1 MRDTAK
7 AAMRLVGGVA
17 LLAGIPLALVMTVG
31 WPLPRVVPAF
41 DELREAF
48 DRRGVPTEVLVKT
61 LAVIMWAAW
70 AQLVIGVVIE
80 TIAAARGRQARR
92 APLLPGL
99 QLLARQF
106 VASAALVMSL
116 LGPLRPANAA
126 AAPLSHLE
134 DIHHELTPAPAPPPI
149 PAPPVTSPHD
159 SPTGDYVVQR
169 GDSYWGLARE
179 HLGDGSRWRD
189 MRDANVGRTV
199 APGRVIGAQDDDLRP
214 GWSIRL
220 PVTGAAPAS
229 KPAANTRK
237 SAPLAGASD
246 GPISQPVT
254 RTEPGPAVAEPA
266 AAGEVTV
273 VVGDDFWQIAEREL
287 SERLGRAP
295 TTEEIAPYWR
305 QLVEANRTRLAPPG
319 DPNLIY
325 PGQHFVTP
333 PVAGSPPASAGPPPT
348 PSAPPARP
356 SAPVPPPP
364 PVQDPPAPP
373 ASSAAAPPAS
383 SAPAPPASSAPA
395 PRAEEPVPAP
405 PAGADATRPGDGGPV
420 PETTAPP
427 DPGQPR
433 APTSP
438 APPPPPTES
447 GDTVSELVR
456 PVGLAGGGVALA
468 GLVLLLDRRRR
479 AQQRHRRRGRRIAV
493 PPPRLA
499 HSETELRAGADIAA
513 ARLVDVALRAAA
525 AGCGSTG
532 LPALRWVEG
541 SADSVLL
548 VLASPASPPP
558 GFSAASTDRW
568 RTAVPP
574 AELARFAGGAASPAP
589 TLVPV
594 GVADDGADLLVEL
607 EASGVATVSGPVDL
621 ATGFLRGLAVA
632 AATVPWSEQPQVI
645 LAGMSGELCA
655 LPWVTASPS
664 LTDALETAEAHAE
677 RTAAALQ
684 STQAATTAQA
694 RAAGAVPD
702 AWDPLV
708 VLSACEPHELDDR
721 RLTTLAERP
730 HHAVAVVTPPGAAA
744 ATGRSFVLDEAGL
757 LRIDGVDATAHARLL
772 DETDARVVVE
782 VLDIAARLDDTPP
795 AEDMP
800 TPRGAPAETKPAA
813 GPGCLET
820 LRDELDVVVRVL
832 GEVEAVRIGA
842 AGTEERLT
850 PERQKG
856 LEALTYLALR
866 ESAVDRED
874 LEITLF
880 PTGANATKTFHNTV
894 SAARRLIGD
903 DLFPPSTG
911 GRYELS
917 ERVVTD
923 YGLFCD
929 LVARAEDI
937 DDVTR
942 AAAMLQE
949 ALGLVRGEPFTGVGR
964 SYGWVSSHR
973 GMIVAQVVDAAEE
986 LAEVRLAT
994 GDWRSAEWAARQGLL
1009 AFPCDERMYRLLM
1022 RTAAAAGN
1030 VSGVQRAFRELC
1042 DMVADPDSG
1051 VEPEDT
1057 IHPETVALLEQ
1068 LTGSAR
1074 HQMGA

>member
-7 AAMRLVGGVA
+7 AATRLFGGVA
-17 LLAGIPLALVMTVG
+17 LLAGIPLALVITVG
-31 WPLPRVVPAF
+31 WPLPREVPAL

-99 QLLARQF
+99 QLLARQL

-116 LGPLRPANAA
+116 LGPLRPADGA

-134 DIHHELTPAPAPPPI
+134 AIHQELIPAPAAPPI
-149 PAPPVTSPHD
+149 PAPPVTWPSG

-169 GDSYWGLARE
+169 GDSYWGLAQE
-179 HLGDGSRWRD
+179 HLGDGSRWGEI
-189 MRDANVGRTV
+189 RDANVGRTV

-220 PVTGAAPAS
+220 PMAGAALALRPEATTPAS
-229 KPAANTRK
+229 AQ
-237 SAPLAGASD
+237 LAGASD
-246 GPISQPVT
+246 GPTSHPVT
-254 RTEPGPAVAEPA
+254 RTERGPAPAEPA

-273 VVGDDFWQIAEREL
+273 VVGDDFWQIAEGEL

-295 TTEEIAPYWR
+295 TAEEVAPYWR
-305 QLVEANRTRLAPPG
+305 QLVEANRGRLAPPG

-325 PGQHFVTP
+325 PGQRFVTP
-333 PVAGSPPASAGPPPT
+333 PVVASAPGAAGPSAT

-356 SAPVPPPP
+356 SAPIPPPP
-364 PVQDPPAPP
+364 PVPDPPAPP
-373 ASSAAAPPAS
+373 ASSAPPS
-383 SAPAPPASSAPA
+383 RS
-395 PRAEEPVPAP
+395 EEPVPAP
-405 PAGADATRPGDGGPV
+405 APGPDATGPGDRGPGAD
-420 PETTAPP
+420 TTAPP
-427 DPGQPR
+427 DPAQPS

-438 APPPPPTES
+438 APSPPPTES
-447 GDTVSELVR
+447 GDPVSELAR

-499 HSETELRAGADIAA
+499 HRETELRAGADIAA

-541 SADSVLL
+541 SGDSVLL

-558 GFSAASTDRW
+558 GFSAASADRW

-594 GVADDGADLLVEL
+594 GVTDDGADLLVEL

-645 LAGMSGELCA
+645 LAAMGGELCA

-677 RTAAALQ
+677 RTAEALQ
-684 STQAATTAQA
+684 STQASTTAQA

-708 VLSACEPHELDDR
+708 VLSACEPHDLDDR

-744 ATGRSFVLDEAGL
+744 PPGRSFVLDGAGL
-757 LRIDGVDATAHARLL
+757 LRIDGVEATVHARLL

-795 AEDMP
+795 AEDIP
-800 TPRGAPAETKPAA
+800 TPRGAPAEVEPPA
-813 GPGCLET
+813 GPGCLEG

-842 AGTEERLT
+842 AGAEERLT

-874 LEITLF
+874 LEIALF

-894 SAARRLIGD
+894 SAARRLVGD

-917 ERVVTD
+917 DRVVTD

-937 DDVTR
+937 DDATT
-942 AAAMLQE
+942 AAAVLQE

-994 GDWRSAEWAARQGLL
+994 GDWRSAEWAARQGLV

-1030 VSGVQRAFRELC
+1030 VPGVQRAYRELC
-1042 DMVADPDSG
+1042 DAVADPDSG

>member
-80 TIAAARGRQARR
+80 AIAAAGGRQARR
-92 APLLPGL
+92 GPLLPGL
-99 QLLARQF
+99 QLLARQL

-116 LGPLRPANAA
+116 LGPLRPATAA

-134 DIHHELTPAPAPPPI
+134 AIHQEFTAAPAPAPI
-149 PAPPVTSPHD
+149 PASPVTSPRG
-159 SPTGDYVVQR
+159 SPTGDYLVQR
-169 GDSYWGLARE
+169 GDSYWGLAQQ
-179 HLGDGSRWRD
+179 HLGDGSRWREI
-189 MRDANVGRTV
+189 RDANVGRTV
-199 APGRVIGAQDDDLRP
+199 APGRVISAQDDDLRP

-220 PVTGAAPAS
+220 PATGAAPTP
-229 KPAANTRK
+229 KPAANTPR
-237 SAPLAGASD
+237 SAPLAGASA

-266 AAGEVTV
+266 PAGEVTV
-273 VVGDDFWQIAEREL
+273 VVGDDFWKIAAREL
-287 SERLGRAP
+287 SERLGRVP
-295 TTEEIAPYWR
+295 SPEEVAPYWR
-305 QLVEANRTRLAPPG
+305 QLVAANRARLAPPA

-333 PVAGSPPASAGPPPT
+333 PVAGSPPGSAVPGAT
-348 PSAPPARP
+348 PSAPPARGP
-356 SAPVPPPP
+356 APLPAPPA
-364 PVQDPPAPP
+364 VQDPPAPP
-373 ASSAAAPPAS
+373 AP
-383 SAPAPPASSAPA
+383 SAPA
-395 PRAEEPVPAP
+395 PRATEPVPAP
-405 PAGADATRPGDGGPV
+405 PAGADAPRPGDRGPFA
-420 PETTAPP
+420 ETTAPP

-438 APPPPPTES
+438 APPPPGS
-447 GDTVSELVR
+447 GDTVGELVR

-499 HSETELRAGADIAA
+499 QSETELRAGADIAA

-525 AGCGSTG
+525 AGGGSTG

-541 SADSVLL
+541 SGDSVLL

-558 GFSAASTDRW
+558 GFAASAADRW

-574 AELARFAGGAASPAP
+574 GELARFAGGAASPAP

-594 GVADDGADLLVEL
+594 GVTDDGADLLVEL
-607 EASGVATVSGPVDL
+607 EASGVATVSGPADL

-632 AATVPWSEQPQVI
+632 AATVSWSEQPQVI

-655 LPWVTASPS
+655 LPWVSAAPS

-684 STQAATTAQA
+684 STHAATTAQA

-708 VLSACEPHELDDR
+708 VLSACEPHDLDDR
-721 RLTTLAERP
+721 RLTTLAERA

-744 ATGRSFVLDEAGL
+744 PPGRSFVLDEAGR
-757 LRIDGVDATAHARLL
+757 LRIDGVEATVHARLL

-782 VLDIAARLDDTPP
+782 VLDIAARLDDTPG
-795 AEDMP
+795 EDIP
-800 TPRGAPAETKPAA
+800 PPRGAPAETEPAA
-813 GPGCLET
+813 GPGCLDA

-832 GEVEAVRIGA
+832 GEVEALRIGA
-842 AGTEERLT
+842 AGAEERLT

-894 SAARRLIGD
+894 SAARRLVGD

-911 GRYELS
+911 CRYELS

-937 DDVTR
+937 DDATT
-942 AAAMLQE
+942 AAAVLQE

-994 GDWRSAEWAARQGLL
+994 GDWRSAEWAARQGLT

-1030 VSGVQRAFRELC
+1030 VPGVQRAFRELC
-1042 DMVADPDSG
+1042 DAVADPDSG

-1057 IHPETVALLEQ
+1057 LHPETVALLEQ
-1068 LTGSAR
+1068 LTASAR

>member
-1 MRDTAK
+1 M
-7 AAMRLVGGVA
+7 
-17 LLAGIPLALVMTVG
+17 
-31 WPLPRVVPAF
+31 
-41 DELREAF
+41 
-48 DRRGVPTEVLVKT
+48 
-61 LAVIMWAAW
+61 
-70 AQLVIGVVIE
+70 IGV
-80 TIAAARGRQARR
+80 
-92 APLLPGL
+92 
-99 QLLARQF
+99 
-106 VASAALVMSL
+106 
-116 LGPLRPANAA
+116 
-126 AAPLSHLE
+126 
-134 DIHHELTPAPAPPPI
+134 
-149 PAPPVTSPHD
+149 
-159 SPTGDYVVQR
+159 
-169 GDSYWGLARE
+169 
-179 HLGDGSRWRD
+179 
-189 MRDANVGRTV
+189 
-199 APGRVIGAQDDDLRP
+199 QDDDLRP

-220 PVTGAAPAS
+220 PVTPAAPAS
-229 KPAANTRK
+229 EPEAHTPE
-237 SAPLAGASD
+237 SAQLAGASG
-246 GPISQPVT
+246 GPTSQPVT
-254 RTEPGPAVAEPA
+254 RAEPGPAPAEPA

-273 VVGDDFWQIAEREL
+273 VVGDDFWKLAEREL
-287 SERLGRAP
+287 SERLTRAP
-295 TTEEIAPYWR
+295 TTGEIVPYWR

-325 PGQHFVTP
+325 PGQRFVTP
-333 PVAGSPPASAGPPPT
+333 PVVVPTPAAPPASPA
-348 PSAPPARP
+348 APPARP
-356 SAPVPPPP
+356 PAPVPAPP
-364 PVQDPPAPP
+364 PVLEPPAPP
-373 ASSAAAPPAS
+373 ASSAPPS
-383 SAPAPPASSAPA
+383 RSG
-395 PRAEEPVPAP
+395 EPVPAP
-405 PAGADATRPGDGGPV
+405 APGSDATRPGDRGDV
-420 PETTAPP
+420 ADTTGPP
-427 DPGQPR
+427 DPGQPS

-438 APPPPPTES
+438 APTPATES

-499 HSETELRAGADIAA
+499 QSESELRAGADIAA

-532 LPALRWVEG
+532 LPALRWVEAT
-541 SADSVLL
+541 ADFVLL
-548 VLASPASPPP
+548 ILASPASPPPP

-574 AELARFAGGAASPAP
+574 AELARFAGAAASPAP
-589 TLVPV
+589 TLVSV
-594 GVADDGADLLVEL
+594 GITDDGADLLVEF
-607 EASGVATVSGPVDL
+607 EASGVATVSGPVEV
-621 ATGFLRGLAVA
+621 ATGFLRALAVA
-632 AATVPWSEQPQVI
+632 AATVPWSEQPQVL

-677 RTAAALQ
+677 RTATALGA
-684 STQAATTAQA
+684 TQASTTAQA

-708 VLSACEPHELDDR
+708 VVSACEPHDLDDR

-730 HHAVAVVTPPGAAA
+730 HHAVAVVTPPGATAPP
-744 ATGRSFVLDEAGL
+744 GRSFVLDEAGL
-757 LRIDGVDATAHARLL
+757 LRIDGVDATVHARLL

-782 VLDIAARLDDTPP
+782 VLDIAARRDDIPP
-795 AEDMP
+795 AEDTP
-800 TPRGAPAETKPAA
+800 TTRGAPAETERPA
-813 GPGCLET
+813 GPGCLDA
-820 LRDELDVVVRVL
+820 LRDDLDVVVRVL

-842 AGTEERLT
+842 AGAEERLT

-894 SAARRLIGD
+894 SAARRLVGD

-917 ERVVTD
+917 DRVVTD

-937 DDVTR
+937 DDATR
-942 AAAMLQE
+942 AAAVLHE

-994 GDWRSAEWAARQGLL
+994 GNWRSAEWAARQGLL

-1022 RTAAAAGN
+1022 RTAAGN
-1030 VSGVQRAFRELC
+1030 LPGVNRAFRELC
-1042 DMVADPDSG
+1042 DAVADPDSG
-1051 VEPEDT
+1051 VEPDDT

>member
-1 MRDTAK
+1 MGDTAK

-17 LLAGIPLALVMTVG
+17 LLAGIPLALVLAVG
-31 WPLPRVVPAF
+31 WPLPREVPAF

-80 TIAAARGRQARR
+80 AVAAARGRQARR

-99 QLLARQF
+99 QLLARQL

-116 LGPLRPANAA
+116 LGPLRPATAA
-126 AAPLSHLE
+126 AGELSHLE
-134 DIHHELTPAPAPPPI
+134 AIHQEFTAAPAPAPV
-149 PAPPVTSPHD
+149 PAPPVTSPQG

-169 GDSYWGLARE
+169 GDSYWGLAQG
-179 HLGDGSRWRD
+179 HLGDGSRWREI
-189 MRDANVGRTV
+189 RDANVGRRV
-199 APGRVIGAQDDDLRP
+199 APGRVISAQDDDLQP

-220 PVTGAAPAS
+220 PATGAAPS
-229 KPAANTRK
+229 PQPAANTPK
-237 SAPLAGASD
+237 SAPLAGGTD
-246 GPISQPVT
+246 GPPSQPVT
-254 RTEPGPAVAEPA
+254 TTGPGPPVAEPP
-266 AAGEVTV
+266 AGEVTV
-273 VVGDDFWQIAEREL
+273 VAGDDFWKIAAREL
-287 SERLGRAP
+287 SERLARAP
-295 TTEEIAPYWR
+295 TPEEIAPYWR
-305 QLVEANRTRLAPPG
+305 QVVAANRTRLAPPA

-333 PVAGSPPASAGPPPT
+333 PMAGSPPGSAVPAAPPA
-348 PSAPPARP
+348 APPARP

-373 ASSAAAPPAS
+373 ASSGPS
-383 SAPAPPASSAPA
+383 
-395 PRAEEPVPAP
+395 PRATEPAPAP
-405 PAGADATRPGDGGPV
+405 PAGADATRPGDRGPGA
-420 PETTAPP
+420 ETTVPP
-427 DPGQPR
+427 DPGQPS

-438 APPPPPTES
+438 VPPPPPTES
-447 GDTVSELVR
+447 GDTVGELVR

-499 HSETELRAGADIAA
+499 QRETELRAGADIAA

-525 AGCGSTG
+525 AGCGATG

-541 SADSVLL
+541 SGDSVLL

-558 GFSAASTDRW
+558 GFSASSTDRW

-574 AELARFAGGAASPAP
+574 AELARFAGGAAAPAP

-594 GVADDGADLLVEL
+594 GVTDDGADLLVEL

-621 ATGFLRGLAVA
+621 ATGFLRALAVA
-632 AATVPWSEQPQVI
+632 AATVSWSEQPQVI

-684 STQAATTAQA
+684 STHAATTAQA

-708 VLSACEPHELDDR
+708 VLSAYEPHDLDDR
-721 RLTTLAERP
+721 RLTTLAERA

-744 ATGRSFVLDEAGL
+744 APPGRSFVLDEAGR
-757 LRIDGVDATAHARLL
+757 LRIDGVEATVHARLL

-795 AEDMP
+795 AEDIP
-800 TPRGAPAETKPAA
+800 PLRGAPAETKPVA
-813 GPGCLET
+813 GPGCLDA

-842 AGTEERLT
+842 AGAEERLT

-866 ESAVDRED
+866 ESVDRED

-894 SAARRLIGD
+894 SAARCLVGD

-911 GRYELS
+911 GRYQLS

-937 DDVTR
+937 KDATR

-964 SYGWVSSHR
+964 SYSWVSSHR

-994 GDWRSAEWAARQGLL
+994 GDWRSAEWAARQGLA

-1022 RTAAAAGN
+1022 RIAAAAGN
-1030 VSGVQRAFRELC
+1030 IPGVQRAFRELC
-1042 DMVADPDSG
+1042 DTVADPDSG

-1068 LTGSAR
+1068 LTASAR
-1074 HQMGA
+1074 HPMGA